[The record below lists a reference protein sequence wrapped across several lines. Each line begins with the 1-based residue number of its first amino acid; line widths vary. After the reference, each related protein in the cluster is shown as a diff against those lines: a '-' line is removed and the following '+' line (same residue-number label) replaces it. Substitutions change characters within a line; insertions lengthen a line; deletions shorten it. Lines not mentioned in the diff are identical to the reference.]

1 MFTILTTD
9 GYDGGSNV
17 TSSSHTGQQECTYSL
32 PRFFA
37 RARRRAMLGKTPRGE
52 VAAGAGAARENGEG
66 SGKVEACKGVP
77 PHQGW
82 VHGKVFY
89 VDKEEC
95 PGAEKIELR
104 IKALGGQIEGF
115 LDAEKSM
122 RMHYIITRE
131 AALDRI
137 TGQNQGKKPDGG
149 KYSSV
154 GPLPAITCLQ
164 SAREA
169 IPACPLGRSLRDW
182 SNMQDITPLF
192 MVQAQT
198 RKERGM

>member
-1 MFTILTTD
+1 
-9 GYDGGSNV
+9 
-17 TSSSHTGQQECTYSL
+17 
-32 PRFFA
+32 
-37 RARRRAMLGKTPRGE
+37 MLGKTPRGE
-52 VAAGAGAARENGEG
+52 AAIGAGVARENGEG

-77 PHQGW
+77 PQQGW

-115 LDAEKSM
+115 LNTEKSM

-154 GPLPAITCLQ
+154 GPPPAVTCLHP
-164 SAREA
+164 ARCMRGDSRMSFGWVASRLVEDAGYRA
-169 IPACPLGRSLRDW
+169 ILHGVAAGREGHVQRDKRY
-182 SNMQDITPLF
+182 
-192 MVQAQT
+192 A
-198 RKERGM
+198 